1 MKQFENI
8 YDKLMIAID
17 ESDKQQ
23 FGHLPMVYY
32 EGKLWV
38 GATEW
43 INLKCAPLRTVSVD
57 LRDKEWVEVDGEY
70 TRIDATNPILTIELA
85 NDSWTPEMASIFSQV
100 FGDYEVQV
108 CEEWDA
114 EGPTGQYGLKVITK
128 LLNN

>member
-17 ESDKQQ
+17 ESDRQQ

-38 GATEW
+38 DATEW
-43 INLKCAPLRTVSVD
+43 INLECAPLRAIDVNLKT
-57 LRDKEWVEVDGEY
+57 KEWVDVDGKY
-70 TRIDATNPILTIELA
+70 AQVDVTNPSLTIELA
-85 NDSWTPEMASIFSQV
+85 NDSWTPEMASMFSQV

-108 CEEWDA
+108 YEEWDA

-128 LLNN
+128 L